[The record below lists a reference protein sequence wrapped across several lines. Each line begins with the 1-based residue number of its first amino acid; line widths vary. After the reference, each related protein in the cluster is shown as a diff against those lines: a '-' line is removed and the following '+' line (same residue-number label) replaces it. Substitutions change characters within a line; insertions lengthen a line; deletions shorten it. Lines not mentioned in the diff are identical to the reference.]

1 MRTKLCYEEYGLE
14 GIHGVGDQL
23 RTFISGRP
31 EALQSLEHA
40 FGVESTDNNLVEAVR
55 AFCSENT
62 FFRGG
67 QPHGGLAKAE
77 VVDAVGAFCSNSLE
91 ELTSLV
97 VAWSEGQ
104 NVATRRDAVR
114 DVMRVLQK
122 ACGYF
127 KGRGYWQ
134 KRFLEI
140 ILLSKTGGLTPM
152 SSPWDDPRRN
162 PPHPSSS
169 SPPLQRGSR
178 EMQSWRAENLA

>member
-1 MRTKLCYEEYGLE
+1 MQKIWPDARSQNE
-14 GIHGVGDQL
+14 L
-23 RTFISGRP
+23 RECIR
-31 EALQSLEHA
+31 ALQRTLGSRKTECERARRKRVRKAAEEAEVLV
-40 FGVESTDNNLVEAVR
+40 VENSRAKYLDKQLPNPKFLMCRRDDPDYKAVREKYVALMMQNTKDAEAEAV
-55 AFCSENT
+55 
-62 FFRGG
+62 
-67 QPHGGLAKAE
+67 PL
-77 VVDAVGAFCSNSLE
+77 LE
-91 ELTSLV
+91 T
-97 VAWSEGQ
+97 
-104 NVATRRDAVR
+104 
-114 DVMRVLQK
+114 RVLQK